1 MENRLSLSISN
12 QGDLEYIKIDHKN
25 KIVELSCEN
34 HIIEANSF
42 LNSLA
47 FAEENIGGEINK
59 FFLNVLPE
67 NKEGE
72 ALKVITAIAQKAKIE
87 KDILNNCLTNILNRP
102 EGEKIILNRDLS
114 EEISTILKE
123 KLKKKKKKLKLKNY
137 GEIKKLT
144 QNYLDNASKEDIL
157 SMFKID
163 SRAKSLSDKQN
174 NLDNSNNY
182 NLNNKI
188 KNTKKED
195 IPIYEY
201 KDIKTTK
208 ETPIPIE
215 MIILL
220 RKFSM
225 SKTLRLTINSD
236 YYTNNM
242 EISKTNDPTGA
253 NNINDLENNI
263 LILLNLDWLFPN
275 LVELELDLSNIN
287 LIETQ
292 INIYKY
298 SLDIFSK
305 IIDREVKMTNYSIKN
320 HNAKRIN
327 ESLNKSTNAQ
337 SSWFDD
343 DENIIDKSIKTY
355 QIFIKQDFDE
365 KEITYSDEKYHKKFK
380 NFIKAYTN
388 LMEMMIIYGYF
399 IGKMETIIKTKFIM
413 PINIGDEI
421 YYLLKNKNIFINDFH
436 ILSFITK
443 KNIIDLNI
451 EFNSLDSQSF
461 EKVFSFINQNSNLS
475 ILNLSFFPP
484 EELFKT
490 ELLFKLLQI
499 SDENFKLKKYKVKDN
514 KLSFNPYIIYDIK
527 ANEDLDVFILRK
539 LSDNFE
545 KNMQNLF
552 YIFTLKTNIIEL
564 SMNFDMPTLLIKNG
578 IYNNI
583 LMKFFVNLFI
593 LIDSPL
599 NNNIRKLSLICENF
613 IFDGR
618 KYPILNDFC
627 DKLNLNKNKN
637 HKMTSLTF
645 LAKIYKVPK
654 IYLFIPYNLNYLSIG
669 SLDYETFDNLVD
681 YLTSSEFGIRTKLLK
696 LTIHLNNSLIEAN
709 QGKLIDILTRLFTE
723 YPKGLKEINLYSFL
737 IFDSEQLHN
746 LLMKTNY
753 NTLPNI
759 FLQIS
764 YKSIT
769 GEKAFEGRPDN
780 SLSDEYKNIFF
791 KMDNLVDLYTIK
803 RDEKIT
809 NDIISLMSNLSRINK
824 DILSYNIFSNIERYL
839 CSIEKKKITIQ
850 FT

>member
-123 KLKKKKKKLKLKNY
+123 IFKTKKKKLKLKNY
-137 GEIKKLT
+137 GEIKKLS

-298 SLDIFSK
+298 SLD
-305 IIDREVKMTNYSIKN
+305 Y
-320 HNAKRIN
+320 
-327 ESLNKSTNAQ
+327 
-337 SSWFDD
+337 
-343 DENIIDKSIKTY
+343 Y
-355 QIFIKQDFDE
+355 QIFV
-365 KEITYSDEKYHKKFK
+365 Y
-380 NFIKAYTN
+380 
-388 LMEMMIIYGYF
+388 
-399 IGKMETIIKTKFIM
+399 
-413 PINIGDEI
+413 
-421 YYLLKNKNIFINDFH
+421 
-436 ILSFITK
+436 
-443 KNIIDLNI
+443 
-451 EFNSLDSQSF
+451 
-461 EKVFSFINQNSNLS
+461 V
-475 ILNLSFFPP
+475 
-484 EELFKT
+484 
-490 ELLFKLLQI
+490 
-499 SDENFKLKKYKVKDN
+499 
-514 KLSFNPYIIYDIK
+514 
-527 ANEDLDVFILRK
+527 
-539 LSDNFE
+539 
-545 KNMQNLF
+545 
-552 YIFTLKTNIIEL
+552 
-564 SMNFDMPTLLIKNG
+564 
-578 IYNNI
+578 
-583 LMKFFVNLFI
+583 
-593 LIDSPL
+593 
-599 NNNIRKLSLICENF
+599 
-613 IFDGR
+613 
-618 KYPILNDFC
+618 
-627 DKLNLNKNKN
+627 
-637 HKMTSLTF
+637 
-645 LAKIYKVPK
+645 
-654 IYLFIPYNLNYLSIG
+654 
-669 SLDYETFDNLVD
+669 
-681 YLTSSEFGIRTKLLK
+681 
-696 LTIHLNNSLIEAN
+696 
-709 QGKLIDILTRLFTE
+709 
-723 YPKGLKEINLYSFL
+723 
-737 IFDSEQLHN
+737 
-746 LLMKTNY
+746 
-753 NTLPNI
+753 
-759 FLQIS
+759 
-764 YKSIT
+764 
-769 GEKAFEGRPDN
+769 
-780 SLSDEYKNIFF
+780 
-791 KMDNLVDLYTIK
+791 
-803 RDEKIT
+803 
-809 NDIISLMSNLSRINK
+809 
-824 DILSYNIFSNIERYL
+824 
-839 CSIEKKKITIQ
+839 
-850 FT
+850 